1 MEPRYNPADPP
12 QAETQEGIQAETQE
26 GIQAGTQ
33 EGTRAETQAGTQ
45 EVPREAETS
54 LMGSEQ
60 WVNSPPS
67 SRGNDRTL
75 NAS

>member
-12 QAETQEGIQAETQE
+12 QEETQEGIQEETQEGIQAETQE

-33 EGTRAETQAGTQ
+33 GALQ
-45 EVPREAETS
+45 EVEMS
-54 LMGSEQ
+54 LMGSER

-67 SRGNDRTL
+67 LRENDRTL
-75 NAS
+75 NVL